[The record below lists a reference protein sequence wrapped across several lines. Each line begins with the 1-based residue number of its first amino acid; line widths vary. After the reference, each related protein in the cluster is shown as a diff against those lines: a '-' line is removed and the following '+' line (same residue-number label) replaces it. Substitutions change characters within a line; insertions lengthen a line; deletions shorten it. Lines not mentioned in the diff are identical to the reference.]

1 MKKTVANED
10 RTLLALEKI
19 KALLEDLFIL
29 QASLAGMKKEP
40 LRAVLSIDK
49 NRIGRI
55 AKHVEAQKAKRE
67 PNPKR

>member
-1 MKKTVANED
+1 MKKNIANED

-19 KALLEDLFIL
+19 KTLLEDLFIL

-40 LRAVLSIDK
+40 LRDVLGIDK

-55 AKHVEAQKAKRE
+55 AKHVEAQKSRHQ
-67 PNPKR
+67 PTF